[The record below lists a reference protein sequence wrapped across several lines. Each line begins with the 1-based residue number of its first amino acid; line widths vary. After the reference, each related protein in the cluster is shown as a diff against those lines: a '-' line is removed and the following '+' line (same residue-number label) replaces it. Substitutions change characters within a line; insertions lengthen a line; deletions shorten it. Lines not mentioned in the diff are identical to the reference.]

1 MTVNIDAADG
11 ADGWFEHSVSFH
23 VHLIGSSHR
32 RGLDKSLVE
41 DALIAGKTMTRYDTG
56 SKTDIR
62 RVRSKQSSTGS
73 ALSAFSRSPASSGLR
88 PASFTLLALHTQTS
102 SRFVHAMASLTCE
115 VNKVE

>member
-23 VHLIGSSHR
+23 IHLIGSSHR

-41 DALIAGKTMTRYDTG
+41 DGLIACKTMTRYDTG

-62 RVRSKQSSTGS
+62 RVSEVEAVLNKLGTSRVLPKPSLVCATTCLVDVASSTHPDLQQVC
-73 ALSAFSRSPASSGLR
+73 ALNGQP
-88 PASFTLLALHTQTS
+88 H
-102 SRFVHAMASLTCE
+102 M
-115 VNKVE
+115 